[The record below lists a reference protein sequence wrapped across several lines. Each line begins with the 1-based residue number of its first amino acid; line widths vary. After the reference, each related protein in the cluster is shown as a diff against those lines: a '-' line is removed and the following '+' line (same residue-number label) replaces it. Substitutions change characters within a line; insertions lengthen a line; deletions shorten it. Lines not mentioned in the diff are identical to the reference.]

1 MKSSFI
7 ITVIALVCVSVMH
20 TSPVPSK
27 GESLVKRQELDESE
41 QYAEGDYDSDYPTFS
56 ASDDEDDETEDADDE
71 DE

>member
-1 MKSSFI
+1 
-7 ITVIALVCVSVMH
+7 
-20 TSPVPSK
+20 
-27 GESLVKRQELDESE
+27 VKRQELDESE